1 MTDLDFT
8 CASCR
13 QLADCQAAYGEP
25 WQDGMGCAD
34 WGAAAIKPCPGRLLK
49 IADVVRETSL
59 HRATIY
65 RAIKAGTFPP
75 SRRLGAQ
82 RVAWFE
88 ADIEAWKQS
97 LGTETAA

>member
-1 MTDLDFT
+1 MTDP
-8 CASCR
+8 AR
-13 QLADCQAAYGEP
+13 EP
-25 WQDGMGCAD
+25 SDQSSQ
-34 WGAAAIKPCPGRLLK
+34 PNVQPGRLLK

-97 LGTETAA
+97 LGTETTA

>member
-1 MTDLDFT
+1 MANPVPD
-8 CASCR
+8 ASGLR
-13 QLADCQAAYGEP
+13 APTLQ
-25 WQDGMGCAD
+25 
-34 WGAAAIKPCPGRLLK
+34 PGRLLK

-75 SRRLGAQ
+75 SRRLGPQ

-97 LGTETAA
+97 LATQTAA